1 MNTQNSSVA
10 RNVTS
15 VDDLA
20 HGWVHQCDGQG
31 TLDIM
36 QSCSIT
42 IFLCS
47 WSVLCLNIPEERES
61 SRLGYLKN
69 KLQWMLFALVFP
81 EVITAIGAEQW
92 ASALQCV
99 EDLARLGYR
108 QWTIRHAFFA
118 NMGGFML
125 ESPDFPRFPI
135 DGQLLGY
142 LVEKKYIPF
151 PEVAE
156 KTIWDKNKADGFAR
170 TVTIIQMGW
179 FCVQC
184 IGRAIQHL
192 QLSTLELT
200 TLTLIFCT
208 LCTFFFWN
216 HKPLDVETYII
227 LRTETTIAEIRIK
240 AGDVAS
246 KPYSRTPLD
255 FIKRPRSRTSLLSL
269 FWLGLTNLL
278 QFDMESKSRPIK
290 AIGESKTTPP
300 RGFRFTDV
308 CFGLVFTLA
317 YFGLH
322 LVAWNFTFP
331 TSVESTLWRS
341 ASLMLIGLV
350 VFYFMGNGILVIYAG
365 RVGKLLF
372 GKETESIFE
381 LYNVAPVWVR
391 YVVNAPVLFLY
402 AIARG
407 YILLEGFIGLKALHL
422 SVYKSVDWSDFIPH
436 I

>member
-1 MNTQNSSVA
+1 
-10 RNVTS
+10 
-15 VDDLA
+15 
-20 HGWVHQCDGQG
+20 
-31 TLDIM
+31 
-36 QSCSIT
+36 
-42 IFLCS
+42 
-47 WSVLCLNIPEERES
+47 
-61 SRLGYLKN
+61 
-69 KLQWMLFALVFP
+69 MLFALVFP

-92 ASALQCV
+92 TSALQCV

-135 DGQLLGY
+135 DGQQLGY

-227 LRTETTIAEIRIK
+227 LRTETTIAEILIK

-255 FIKRPRSRTSLLSL
+255 FIKRP
-269 FWLGLTNLL
+269 
-278 QFDMESKSRPIK
+278 QSRPIK

-300 RGFRFTDV
+300 RGLRFTDV
-308 CFGLVFTLA
+308 CFGLVFTLS

-341 ASLMLIGLV
+341 ASLILIGLL
-350 VFYFMGNGILVIYAG
+350 VFYFICNGILVMYAG
-365 RVGKLLF
+365 RVGKVLF

-391 YVVNAPVLFLY
+391 YVVNTPVLFLY

-407 YILLEGFIGLKALHL
+407 YILLEGFIGLRALPL
-422 SVYKSVDWSDFIPH
+422 SVYKSVSWSGFIPH